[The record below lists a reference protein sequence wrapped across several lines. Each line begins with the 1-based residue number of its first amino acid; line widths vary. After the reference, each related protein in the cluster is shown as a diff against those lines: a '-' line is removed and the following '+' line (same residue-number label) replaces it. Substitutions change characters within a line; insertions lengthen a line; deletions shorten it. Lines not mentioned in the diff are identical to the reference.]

1 MHTSFTVGLSTAE
14 FKAMQYAALSPQ
26 DWIDNVV
33 HNRARIAID
42 DISSLYLNYRM
53 DNNLGIAA
61 TSKDEMVLAAFE
73 EGVVMTIEERNA
85 LPYVPA
91 SVGIAST

>member
-1 MHTSFTVGLSTAE
+1 MIDYTVSLTEAE
-14 FKAMQYAALSPQ
+14 NKALQFVAISPQ

-42 DISSLYLNYRM
+42 EISSLYLDYRM
-53 DNNLGIAA
+53 SNNLGIAA

-73 EGVVMTIEERNA
+73 EGVVVTMEETNA
-85 LPYVPA
+85 LPYTPRG
-91 SVGIAST
+91 VGIAST